1 MAILY
6 DNYHTIKLMNA
17 KYCGLFDIR
26 HASTEPKKYYGT
38 KFGVSILIVL
48 IVLTPVHC
56 TKNEVFR

>member
-26 HASTEPKKYYGT
+26 HASTEPKKYGT
-38 KFGVSILIVL
+38 KSDVSILIVL

-56 TKNEVFR
+56 TKNEVFH